1 MGYNKNQ
8 PHRFH
13 FSLCTCRYSS
23 DPRSS
28 VRLNDRRERRPR
40 TIRRRR
46 ESVALF
52 SSERYL
58 HTKGKSETLTCEDCR
73 YKLHFHKQKGS
84 KVFWWKRL
92 NWKKLA
98 QMKTALLN
106 LTQTCCS
113 VVPFEFW
120 VTLSCSFSDVFSKK
134 SFIQKGEFVTS
145 NQNVQNNE
153 FSVLF
158 CWTLSSVCY
167 RAGLILAVW
176 RRPRRW
182 SNSRA
187 ALIAPSVWA
196 GLWQLIRPAHQQ
208 QPGRPSISSPTE
220 ADSGRRKQLN
230 SGRKVNSQWTMKCW
244 NAKVISFIWRGCK
257 FHIRLWRLT
266 HTREQFL
273 SRRFLSLNSRIVF
286 RPTTCVWSESITNG
300 GESCLMLQKNLLLIT
315 SGGLWTGPILHNEHF
330 DASILHWEQRTT
342 SPAALLE

>member
-1 MGYNKNQ
+1 
-8 PHRFH
+8 
-13 FSLCTCRYSS
+13 
-23 DPRSS
+23 
-28 VRLNDRRERRPR
+28 
-40 TIRRRR
+40 
-46 ESVALF
+46 
-52 SSERYL
+52 
-58 HTKGKSETLTCEDCR
+58 
-73 YKLHFHKQKGS
+73 
-84 KVFWWKRL
+84 
-92 NWKKLA
+92 
-98 QMKTALLN
+98 MKTALLN

-120 VTLSCSFSDVFSKK
+120 VTLSCSLSAVFSKK

-244 NAKVISFIWRGCK
+244 NAKVISFIWRGRT

-273 SRRFLSLNSRIVF
+273 SRRFLSLNSRMVF

>member
-1 MGYNKNQ
+1 
-8 PHRFH
+8 
-13 FSLCTCRYSS
+13 
-23 DPRSS
+23 
-28 VRLNDRRERRPR
+28 
-40 TIRRRR
+40 
-46 ESVALF
+46 
-52 SSERYL
+52 
-58 HTKGKSETLTCEDCR
+58 
-73 YKLHFHKQKGS
+73 
-84 KVFWWKRL
+84 
-92 NWKKLA
+92 
-98 QMKTALLN
+98 MKTALLN

-120 VTLSCSFSDVFSKK
+120 VTLSCSLSAVFSKK

-153 FSVLF
+153 FSVLL
-158 CWTLSSVCY
+158 CWTSSSVCY

-220 ADSGRRKQLN
+220 AGSGRRKQLN

-342 SPAALLE
+342 SPAALLEWKTACL

>member
-120 VTLSCSFSDVFSKK
+120 VTLSCSLSDVFSKK

-153 FSVLF
+153 FSVLLR
-158 CWTLSSVCY
+158 WTSSSVCY

-208 QPGRPSISSPTE
+208 QPGVHPSPARLKLIQDGENSWTVGEKSTVSE
-220 ADSGRRKQLN
+220 QWNVEMQKWLVSFGGDVNFTYVCGDSL
-230 SGRKVNSQWTMKCW
+230 
-244 NAKVISFIWRGCK
+244 
-257 FHIRLWRLT
+257 
-266 HTREQFL
+266 TREN
-273 SRRFLSLNSRIVF
+273 NSSADGF
-286 RPTTCVWSESITNG
+286 
-300 GESCLMLQKNLLLIT
+300 CL
-315 SGGLWTGPILHNEHF
+315 
-330 DASILHWEQRTT
+330 
-342 SPAALLE
+342 